1 MARRRVVVTG
11 MGMLTCLGNSV
22 ASTWEGLCAG
32 RSGIRNITHFD
43 TSGFA
48 TQFAGVLQDF
58 SSDAWLPAKEARRM
72 DDFMVYGLV
81 AGLQAWADSGL
92 AVGAADGERYGVC
105 MGSGI
110 GGISG
115 IEAGHQTLL
124 SEGPRRISPFFVA
137 GQVINMIA
145 GNLAIRLGLQGPN
158 LALTTACTT
167 GTHSIGLAARCIAY
181 GDADVMLAGGAEKA
195 STPLGI
201 AGFNA
206 CRALSVRNDDPTAA
220 SRPFDRDRD
229 GFVLAD
235 GAGALVLEDYEH
247 ARARG
252 ARIYAELIG
261 FGMSDDAFHVTS
273 PPEDGR
279 GAAQAM
285 RHALRDAGLSPD
297 AVDYI
302 NAHGTS
308 TSAGDLAESR
318 AIETVFADAAVRT
331 PVSSTKSMTG
341 HLLGA
346 AGAVEAIISI
356 LTIQHGVI
364 PPTINLDHVDPDC
377 RLDYVPHQARQAD
390 VRVVLSNSFGFGGT
404 NGSLVFARVP

>member
-22 ASTWEGLCAG
+22 TTTWEGLCAG
-32 RSGIRNITHFD
+32 RSGIRRIEHFD

-48 TQFAGVLQDF
+48 TQFAGTLQDF
-58 SSDAWLPAKEARRM
+58 SCEQWLPLKEARRM
-72 DDFMVYGLV
+72 DDFMVYGMV

-92 AVGAADGERYGVC
+92 MPEPEQCGRYGVC

-115 IEAGHQTLL
+115 IENGHKLL
-124 SEGPRRISPFFVA
+124 LAEGPRRISPFFVA

-181 GDADVMLAGGAEKA
+181 GDADAMLAGGAEKA

-201 AGFNA
+201 GGFNA
-206 CRALSVRNDDPTAA
+206 CRALSVRNDDPQAA

-235 GAGALVLEDYEH
+235 GAGAIVLEEYEH

-252 ARIYAELIG
+252 ARIYAELLG

-285 RHALRDAGLSPD
+285 RNALRDASLAP
-297 AVDYI
+297 AAIDYI

-308 TSAGDLAESR
+308 TYAGDLAESR
-318 AIETVFADAAVRT
+318 AIEAVFAERAMQV
-331 PVSSTKSMTG
+331 PVSSTKSMIG

-356 LTIQHGVI
+356 MAIQHGVL
-364 PPTINLDHVDPDC
+364 PPTINLDHPDENC
-377 RLDYVPHQARQAD
+377 RLDYVPHQARQAA
-390 VRVVLSNSFGFGGT
+390 VKVVLSNSFGFGGT
-404 NGSLVFARVP
+404 NGSLIFGRV